1 MSLKET
7 IEKEI
12 IAALK
17 GKAESRLSILRMLKT
32 SLQNAIIEKRAK
44 IKDLAADLTDE
55 EVVVMVRKMVK
66 QIKDSLIEFEKGA
79 RADLAE
85 KAKKEIQEL
94 EKYLPLEMA
103 EAELEKII
111 KEAIAELKATKAE
124 FGKVMGLVMKKVV
137 GRAEGNRIKEIVDR
151 ILGG

>member
-17 GKAESRLSILRMLKT
+17 GKAEGRLSILRMLKT

-111 KEAIAELKATKAE
+111 KEAVAELKATKAE
-124 FGKVMGLVMKKVV
+124 FGKVMGLVMKKVA

>member
-12 IAALK
+12 IVALK
-17 GKAESRLSILRMLKT
+17 GKAEGRLSILRLLKT
-32 SLQNAIIEKRAK
+32 SLQNAIIEKRVK

-79 RADLAE
+79 RADLVE

-103 EAELEKII
+103 EEELEKII

-124 FGKVMGLVMKKVV
+124 FGKVMGLVMKKVA
-137 GRAEGNRIKEIVDR
+137 GRVEGNRIKEIVDR